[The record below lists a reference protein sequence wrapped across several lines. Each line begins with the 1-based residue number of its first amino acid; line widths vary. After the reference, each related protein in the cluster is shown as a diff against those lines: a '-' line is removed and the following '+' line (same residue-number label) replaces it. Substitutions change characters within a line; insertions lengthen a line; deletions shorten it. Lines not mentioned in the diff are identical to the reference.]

1 LLGFLELVR
10 AEGWSALS
18 PVWTVL
24 GRSDFRLLSGIRS
37 KAAVARR
44 VTISGLIFANR
55 REGRHLR
62 LFAIGFVYVVV
73 IDRIRTI
80 SFVT

>member
-1 LLGFLELVR
+1 MP
-10 AEGWSALS
+10 S
-18 PVWTVL
+18 
-24 GRSDFRLLSGIRS
+24 RSDFRLLSGIRS

-44 VTISGLIFANR
+44 VTISGLVLPIEAK
-55 REGRHLR
+55 GGDLR